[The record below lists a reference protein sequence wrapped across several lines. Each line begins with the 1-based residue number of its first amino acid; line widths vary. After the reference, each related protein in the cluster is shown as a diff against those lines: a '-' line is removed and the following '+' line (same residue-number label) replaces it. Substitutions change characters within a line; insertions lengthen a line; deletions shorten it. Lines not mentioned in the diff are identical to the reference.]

1 MEKTTGR
8 YFRGPSVRG
17 IRSVAVGETT
27 CADQTLSETVAGLA
41 QPVVFGGCSAIRGD
55 GRVVV
60 VGTAFGALVAAAAAA
75 AAENAAA
82 DNAAADNAAADN
94 AAAAALYP
102 TRL

>member
-82 DNAAADNAAADN
+82 DNAAADNAAA
-94 AAAAALYP
+94 AALYP